1 MGEDQRAALIDNT
14 ARNMDGVTEN
24 IRLRHAAHCY
34 KADPEY
40 GDRLAAALV
49 VDVERVHELAAMT
62 HEERMAATGQQVPA
76 RKIGGEVRAYSI
88 AEGTA
93 LSTAEA
99 GSDSRAVALLD
110 ESNAYVLAMSEI
122 RRLELAAAE

>member
-1 MGEDQRAALIDNT
+1 
-14 ARNMDGVTEN
+14 MDGVTEN

-62 HEERMAATGQQVPA
+62 HEERMAATGQQVPT
-76 RKIGGEVRAYSI
+76 RKKGGVIRA
-88 AEGTA
+88 
-93 LSTAEA
+93 
-99 GSDSRAVALLD
+99 
-110 ESNAYVLAMSEI
+110 
-122 RRLELAAAE
+122 

>member
-1 MGEDQRAALIDNT
+1 M
-14 ARNMDGVTEN
+14 TEN

-40 GDRLAAALV
+40 GRSFGRSRWV

-76 RKIGGEVRAYSI
+76 RKIGGEVRA
-88 AEGTA
+88 
-93 LSTAEA
+93 
-99 GSDSRAVALLD
+99 
-110 ESNAYVLAMSEI
+110 
-122 RRLELAAAE
+122 

>member
-1 MGEDQRAALIDNT
+1 
-14 ARNMDGVTEN
+14 MDGVTEN

-76 RKIGGEVRAYSI
+76 RKIGGECAPS
-88 AEGTA
+88 AT
-93 LSTAEA
+93 
-99 GSDSRAVALLD
+99 
-110 ESNAYVLAMSEI
+110 
-122 RRLELAAAE
+122 RLKGARHVSGAT